1 MISGYTQPVPIY
13 AIDIKRAGN
22 QDIVIELATRDAIA
36 QAKAIVKHRFSQ
48 VGEKYHVKTF
58 LVNKDHI
65 LQDAKNKW
73 KRLGIVAV
81 VYAKI
86 IFDTPIEGNEA
97 NFETD

>member
-36 QAKAIVKHRFSQ
+36 QAKAIVKHRFPQ
-48 VGEKYHVKTF
+48 VGEKYIVDTYLINESYITKKG
-58 LVNKDHI
+58 KD
-65 LQDAKNKW
+65 LW
-73 KRLGIVAV
+73 KRLGIVAS
-81 VYAKI
+81 AHAEI